1 MKLFDNIL
9 LNIGAMKSGTS
20 WLAKQLEDHPDI
32 YLPPVKE
39 VHYFAHI
46 HSPIKLLDTNGRVG
60 ALRTYIS
67 WVFPELHLEQLR
79 QNLRWFDMYLEE
91 PINDAWFYNLYK
103 NRGAKKYC
111 AEFSNITSILN
122 DEAWTH
128 IKCLC
133 DNIKVVY
140 TMRDPFMRLW
150 SHTRFHAITNGVF
163 EHISQWGETE
173 YRNFLN
179 SGDILQHS
187 CYSHT
192 ISTLR
197 RNLEPYQFI
206 LLYFEDFR
214 SNPFEQLRHIERFMS
229 ISRKQYNNL
238 EFHNPSLPLEMPET
252 FLLASRDAIF
262 AEFEKLDKLG
272 VRIPNNWMLPE
283 RHSDPTLTRLISPS

>member
-9 LNIGAMKSGTS
+9 LNIGAMKAGTT
-20 WLAKQLEDHPDI
+20 WLAVQLGSHPDI
-32 YLPPVKE
+32 FLPPVKE

-46 HSPIKLLDTNGRVG
+46 HSPTKLLDTNGRLR
-60 ALRTYIS
+60 ALKTCIS
-67 WVFPELHLEQLR
+67 WISPELHLELLR
-79 QNLRWFDMYLEE
+79 QDLRWFDMYLSE

-111 AEFSNITSILN
+111 AEFSNITAILN

-128 IKCLC
+128 IKCLS

-140 TMRDPFMRLW
+140 TMRDPLMRLW
-150 SHTRFHAITNGVF
+150 SHTRFQASTNGVF
-163 EHISQWGETE
+163 EHIPQWGETE
-173 YRNFLN
+173 YRDFLN
-179 SGDILQHS
+179 SGDLLQHS

-214 SNPFEQLRHIERFMS
+214 SNPLEQLRRIERFMS
-229 ISRKQYNNL
+229 ISRKNYHNL
-238 EFHNPSLPLEMPET
+238 GFHNPSLPLEMPEP
-252 FLLASRDAIF
+252 FLLASRDAIS
-262 AEFEKLDKLG
+262 AEFDRLDKLG
-272 VRIPNNWMLPE
+272 VPIPNNWTLPE
-283 RHSDPTLTRLISPS
+283 RHSDRP